1 MREHV
6 KLCIPRLDLELQL
19 SVVFCLPVCSVQS
32 SMRGRVRVGSS
43 LLDSN
48 GKLKYP
54 AVTGVALMLLAGG
67 LLAELG
73 HADRLGVGG
82 VDCLW
87 STQWSMWPR

>member
-1 MREHV
+1 M
-6 KLCIPRLDLELQL
+6 LDLQRRFKTK
-19 SVVFCLPVCSVQS
+19 SNLPVCSVQS
-32 SMRGRVRVGSS
+32 SIRGSVSVGSS

-87 STQWSMWPR
+87 STH